1 MSYVR
6 GQDDGFTDGAD
17 PNGRD
22 ELAGGG
28 HDQGVEVARTAL
40 GRRQI
45 VDEVATLH
53 QARSDVL
60 CCGIDIGS
68 RRRTRCIPRLFG
80 CLEPKKG
87 ARQSLGNGV
96 VDFAREALSLSGNVS
111 SAFGICQC
119 RLRFCYLTQKP
130 KAFSGISF
138 HLPVRGRDQC
148 RGAQRPE
155 VSPIRHDR

>member
-1 MSYVR
+1 MVEIRDRHARRFGASVAGDVGGRARDHSHDGMSYVR

-80 CLEPKKG
+80 CLEP
-87 ARQSLGNGV
+87 
-96 VDFAREALSLSGNVS
+96 
-111 SAFGICQC
+111 
-119 RLRFCYLTQKP
+119 
-130 KAFSGISF
+130 
-138 HLPVRGRDQC
+138 
-148 RGAQRPE
+148 
-155 VSPIRHDR
+155 